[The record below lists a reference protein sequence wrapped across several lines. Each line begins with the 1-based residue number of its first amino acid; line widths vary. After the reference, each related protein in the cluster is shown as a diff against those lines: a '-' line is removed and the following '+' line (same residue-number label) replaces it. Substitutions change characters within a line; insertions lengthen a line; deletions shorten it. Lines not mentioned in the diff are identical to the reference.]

1 MENSFKKEI
10 WEEDSF
16 TLDDSRDI
24 SPSMVVASVHIE
36 PSNEEIKEELKA
48 QEVQ

>member
-1 MENSFKKEI
+1 MNTMEHSFKKEI

-16 TLDDSRDI
+16 ALDDSRDI
-24 SPSMVVASVHIE
+24 SRALLASIDHIA

-48 QEVQ
+48 